1 MALSRRQIA
10 RYVAK
15 ALHNGVEVKHITKEL
30 AAYLYEAKKT
40 KEAELLLRDIE
51 SVLSETYGMTLAEVT
66 TAHPLDDAK
75 RNELK
80 AFIKEHEGAKEVTL
94 SEEIDPNVIGG
105 MVVETPTS
113 LFDASIRNQ
122 LQQLKALSKS

>member
-10 RYVAK
+10 KYVAK
-15 ALHNGVEVKHITKEL
+15 ALHDGVAVKQITKEL
-30 AAYLYEAKKT
+30 AAYLYESKKT

-51 SVLSETYGMTLAEVT
+51 SVLSETYGTTLATVT
-66 TAHPLDDAK
+66 SAHPLDDTK
-75 RNELK
+75 RDDLK

-94 SEEIDPNVIGG
+94 SEEVDSSVIGG
-105 MVVETPTS
+105 VVVETTNS
-113 LFDASIRNQ
+113 LFDASIRHQ